1 MTAYVLRRI
10 DRAATLAQRILDED
24 PDDTYAL
31 DVLAK
36 VHARRKDWVRSH
48 DLFSRV
54 YHQDANHLNILHQM
68 FRTGVYSARWPS
80 LRTFLAVHPEIL
92 DHPYYV
98 EILHRKI
105 SRLDP
110 EKAWGEVAKLAKV
123 AKMPETI
130 LQLWVDIDKEILQED
145 VADISAAVQRQAF
158 NSGIHGRHSIS
169 HLIRIRGGEAD
180 LSKLCNEFGYAS
192 LFEWAALSNT
202 WSETVVSDTMRS
214 GLRTMENDKA
224 LELIENMSR
233 FVPIHEILGSTLMP
247 NDFASK
253 NHSHLLDMVDN
264 DLPHRLAT
272 MLRRGEVANA
282 MELIESIGHLWK
294 DQNRTELWTVVA
306 DVLVQNGHHLPA
318 RRILER
324 LLLRNPTD
332 AKIAFLHLR
341 TYDMLRLHN
350 DSLVPGEIALH
361 IPGISVSAI
370 EAHADNLAIIGKIE
384 LSENILR
391 PYRETLNR
399 RGHRLRMHFRFYDAQ
414 DPIAVTSLYS
424 LMPPKVQKVSEFAS
438 HQALALNMLDR
449 PEDALDTLSDLVEN
463 GEANA
468 CMTAYEIQRGRGRK
482 REALAMINKSLNAYG
497 YAPMSKSWANS
508 DFLLSELQTEHVERY
523 QSGPMVSVIMTAHKM
538 NPMMDTAV
546 RSILEQSHGNLEL
559 IIVDDASPNEDEAMY
574 KLYTKDPRV
583 RIIRQTANSGTYAG
597 RNAGLAAA
605 TGEYITFIDSDD
617 WQHPQ
622 KIEKCIER
630 MEAEEFLVATLDSYV
645 RLSPTG
651 ELAQVGSWFVRK
663 ALMAIFWRAK
673 DLRQLGGFDCV
684 RVSADSELLERAETV
699 FGKER
704 IQHIPVASYV
714 ATYHDDSLTGGGK
727 FSIGWRGIRG
737 ARGQYVA
744 NFRAWHA
751 RNRGKTDR
759 LRVLETDLGG
769 RFPTPKDMPR
779 SRHGHNLIQDQYAN
793 SSFFNH
799 ITSNEIILHPQPHP
813 RPSLSNQRVTVCM
826 ATFPG
831 RFGVIG
837 KAVQSLLDQS
847 RPPDEILIHV
857 NQTDDHPPLPKDRR
871 IKVHA
876 SAHVN
881 ITDIGKFKLAA
892 DIHEGIIL
900 TVDDDIH
907 YPSDYVER
915 MVDAVNR
922 YDGEAIVGVHGCV
935 LPVGEAIKDWD
946 EYRQKRRVHWFRRP
960 VATDLPVNI
969 VGTGTMAYDASR
981 ITFDW
986 TKYQEQRMVDIH
998 VAVEAQRKGIPMIT
1012 PSRGREWM
1020 VPIDPDEGDSEE
1032 SIWQMLQTSEDMQQ
1046 DILRV
1051 LNSISNWTLN
1061 VAGSNRIGI
1070 QDLEFLETKT

>member
-10 DRAATLAQRILDED
+10 NRAAILAQRILDNN

-36 VHARRKDWVRSH
+36 VHARRKEWGRSH

-54 YHQDANHLNILHQM
+54 YHQDADHLNILHQM

-98 EILHRKI
+98 GILHRKI

-110 EKAWGEVAKLAKV
+110 DKAWNELAKLAKV

-130 LQLWVDIDKEILQED
+130 LQLWVEIDKEILLED
-145 VADISAAVQRQAF
+145 IDGISVSIQQQAF
-158 NSGIHGRHSIS
+158 NSGIHGRHSLS

-180 LSKLCNEFGYAS
+180 LIKLSNEYGHAC

-202 WSETVVSDTMRS
+202 WSETVVADTIRS
-214 GLRTMENDKA
+214 GLRNMRNEES
-224 LELIENMSR
+224 LELIEAMSR
-233 FVPIHEILGSTLMP
+233 FVPIHEIIGSRLLP
-247 NDFASK
+247 KDFTSQ
-253 NHSHLLDMVDN
+253 NHSHLLSMVDN

-272 MLRRGEVANA
+272 MLKRGDVADA
-282 MELIESIGHLWK
+282 MELIKSIGHLWE
-294 DQNRTELWTVVA
+294 DQDRTDLWTVVA
-306 DVLVQNGHHLPA
+306 DVLVQNGHHIPA

-332 AKIAFLHLR
+332 GKIAFLHLR
-341 TYDMLRLHN
+341 TYDMLRLHKK
-350 DSLVPGEIALH
+350 SLVPGEIALH
-361 IPGISVSAI
+361 IPRISISAI

-384 LSENILR
+384 LTEAILR

-399 RGHRLRMHFRFYDAQ
+399 RGHRLRMHLRFYDAK
-414 DPIAVTSLYS
+414 DPIAVTSLYT

-438 HQALALNMLDR
+438 HQALALNMLGR
-449 PEDALDTLSDLVEN
+449 QEDALDTLSDLVGN

-468 CMTAYEIQRGRGRK
+468 CMTAYEIQRGKGRK
-482 REALAMINKSLNAYG
+482 SEALAMINKSLNKYG
-497 YAPMSKSWANS
+497 YASMSTSWANS
-508 DFLLSELQTEHVERY
+508 GFLLTELQTEPIEDY

-546 RSILEQSHGNLEL
+546 RSILEQSHRNLEL

-583 RIIRQTANSGTYAG
+583 RIIRQSANSGTYAG

-630 MEAEEFLVATLDSYV
+630 MNSEEDLVATLDSYV

-727 FSIGWRGIRG
+727 FSIGWRGVRG

-751 RNRGKTDR
+751 RNRGTTGR
-759 LRVLETDLGG
+759 LRILETDTGG
-769 RFPTPKDMPR
+769 RFPTPEDMPR
-779 SRHGHNLIQDQYAN
+779 ARHGHNLMQHQN
-793 SSFFNH
+793 RKGSFFER
-799 ITSNEIILHPQPHP
+799 ITSKEIILHPRPHP
-813 RPSLSNQRVTVCM
+813 RPSLSTQKVTVCM

-871 IKVHA
+871 IKVYA
-876 SAHVN
+876 SANVN

-892 DIHEGIIL
+892 DIHEGIVL

-907 YPSDYVER
+907 YPPDYVET

-922 YDGEAIVGVHGCV
+922 YDGEAIVGIHGCV
-935 LPVGEAIKDWD
+935 LPVGEAVKDWD
-946 EYRQKRRVHWFRRP
+946 EYRTNRRVHWFRRP
-960 VATDLPVNI
+960 VSTDLPVNI

-981 ITFDW
+981 IAFDW
-986 TKYQEQRMVDIH
+986 TKYQQQRMVDIH

-1012 PSRGREWM
+1012 PPRGREWM
-1020 VPIDPDEGDSEE
+1020 VPIDPDEGDSAE
-1032 SIWQMLQTSEDMQQ
+1032 SIWDMVQTSEEMQQ
-1046 DILRV
+1046 DILNV
-1051 LNSISNWTLN
+1051 LQSVSTWTLN
-1061 VAGSNRIGI
+1061 VAGESNIDL
-1070 QDLEFLETKT
+1070 QDLAFLN